1 MKKLNWTH
9 KALYHGMSTL
19 TSGVWSAMY
28 IVARDVMRAGTTALM
43 QTNYGV
49 TSLPVVSPQDNM
61 ADSPLRHAFILDTE
75 EDIATKL
82 ALVCNACGNELE
94 IVAIE
99 EVPESAIVLQVLCC
113 ETCSNN
119 THQHAFNEGLTERTR
134 GF

>member
-1 MKKLNWTH
+1 
-9 KALYHGMSTL
+9 
-19 TSGVWSAMY
+19 
-28 IVARDVMRAGTTALM
+28 M

-49 TSLPVVSPQDNM
+49 TSLPVVSPQDSM

-82 ALVCNACGNELE
+82 ALVCNTCGSELE

-99 EVPESAIVLQVLCC
+99 EVPESAIVLQIPCC
-113 ETCSNN
+113 ATCSNN
-119 THQHAFNEGLTERTR
+119 THQQAFHEGLSERTR